1 MTKLGDLIK
10 EASHKKILVDT
21 SQLASHAKNTISG
34 ALNSLSAKSGTVFM
48 ESKVRVEGCKEDCP
62 VTMEFEYKKTIKTRM
77 EVEIR
82 GRKLIVRIRD
92 D

>member
-1 MTKLGDLIK
+1 
-10 EASHKKILVDT
+10 
-21 SQLASHAKNTISG
+21 
-34 ALNSLSAKSGTVFM
+34 M

-92 D
+92 DQSSMKEIEYVIESIIRQMGEYIEIAKSEKYQVLD